1 MSAES
6 ARKFEA
12 LEDQAVSLL
21 DVFKRGGYEQ
31 VAPSIIQPADIF
43 LDQIGEAIRGRT
55 YVFTDLTGEEL
66 CLRPDLT
73 VPVSRLYL
81 ERHSRADV
89 EARYCYNG
97 PAFRFQQKGASQT
110 HPREFRQAGIE
121 CFGVVD
127 RDNADAE
134 VVLLVA
140 DAVRSA
146 GLKQFRFRFGD
157 ISLFFALFDPLSL
170 PERWRLKLRH
180 YFWRPPA
187 FHALLS
193 RLAKGE
199 APNSGGPV
207 AALAPTLADKD
218 QARAEELVANY
229 LETNGLPLSG
239 NRTLGEIVERLLDHA
254 ADLRSEPLPREVATV
269 IDYYL
274 AVEASP
280 REAIDRIAMI
290 AKGAGIDLGPALYV
304 LSRRFDLLQERG
316 IDIGAASFATE
327 FGRDLEYYSGLVF
340 QIENADDRT
349 SPIAGGGRYDG
360 LLRSVGAPV
369 EVPAVGSA
377 IHTERLLAAIEEE
390 S

>member
-1 MSAES
+1 MAAES

-12 LEDQAVSLL
+12 LEAQAVTLL
-21 DVFKRGGYEQ
+21 DVFKQGGYEQ
-31 VAPSIIQPADIF
+31 VAPSIIQPADIL

-55 YVFTDLTGEEL
+55 YVFTDLTGAEL

-81 ERHSRADV
+81 ERHPRADV

-97 PAFRFQQKGASQT
+97 PAFRFQHKSAGVS

-121 CFGVVD
+121 CFGVHD
-127 RDNADAE
+127 RESADAE

-140 DAVRSA
+140 EAVQNA
-146 GLKQFRFRFGD
+146 GLKQYRFRFGD
-157 ISLFFALFDPLSL
+157 IALFYALLDVLSL

-193 RLAKGE
+193 RLARGDVPDSK
-199 APNSGGPV
+199 GPV
-207 AALAPTLADKD
+207 AELAETLVDEES
-218 QARAEELVANY
+218 ARAEELIANY
-229 LETNGLPLSG
+229 LETNDLPLSG
-239 NRTLGEIVERLLDHA
+239 NRTLSEITERLLDHA
-254 ADLRSEPLPREVATV
+254 ADLRAEPLPREVATV

-274 AVEASP
+274 AVEANP
-280 REAIDRIAMI
+280 REAIDRISMI
-290 AKGAGIDLGPALYV
+290 AKGAGVDLGPALYI
-304 LSRRFDLLQERG
+304 LSRRFDLLEEQG
-316 IDIGAASFATE
+316 VNIGAATFATE

-340 QIENADDRT
+340 QIGTGGDVA
-349 SPIAGGGRYDG
+349 SPVAGGGRYDG

-377 IHTERLLAAIEEE
+377 IHTERLLGSVKEF